1 METLDDAV
9 VLEDPDDD
17 LLGEKHG
24 CPAYVSPEVLTTDSK
39 YSGKSADCWSLGVIL
54 FTMLAGR
61 YPFHD
66 PNPSSLI
73 GKIRRG
79 LFQVPNSLSRELKC
93 VIASLLRRDPK
104 ERMTSQDLLASH
116 LFTDH
121 KQQSSI
127 DTNVLC
133 MIQSTSSHQFHQLPA
148 LTLSDIYVRNIA
160 MDTSSSEQVIPTL

>member
-24 CPAYVSPEVLTTDSK
+24 CPAYVSPEVLTTETK

-66 PNPSSLI
+66 PNPSCLI

-93 VIASLLRRDPK
+93 VIASLLRREPT
-104 ERMTSQDLLASH
+104 ERMTAQDLLASH
-116 LFTDH
+116 LFTDSEQLIPTDVMKILH
-121 KQQSSI
+121 SPAS
-127 DTNVLC
+127 L
-133 MIQSTSSHQFHQLPA
+133 QLPS
-148 LTLSDIYVRNIA
+148 LSDIIARN
-160 MDTSSSEQVIPTL
+160 TSFSSSLSDQMIPTS

>member
-1 METLDDAV
+1 M
-9 VLEDPDDD
+9 LEDPDDD

-79 LFQVPNSLSRELKC
+79 LFHVPNSLSRELKC

-104 ERMTSQDLLASH
+104 ERMTTQDLLASH
-116 LFTDH
+116 LFTDSEI
-121 KQQSSI
+121 QVCSMQSDVMMSLIQSSSTSHHYHQI
-127 DTNVLC
+127 PALTFSDILTRNT
-133 MIQSTSSHQFHQLPA
+133 STSSSDQVLP
-148 LTLSDIYVRNIA
+148 
-160 MDTSSSEQVIPTL
+160 SS